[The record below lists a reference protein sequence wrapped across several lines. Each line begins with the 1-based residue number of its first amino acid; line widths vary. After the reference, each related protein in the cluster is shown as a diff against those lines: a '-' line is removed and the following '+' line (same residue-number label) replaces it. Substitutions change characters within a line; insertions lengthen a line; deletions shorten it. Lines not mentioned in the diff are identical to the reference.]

1 MSRSKYLLSSW
12 LPVVLGMSLIFGAS
26 TDLMSSGRTSRYI
39 GPFLRWFHPDI
50 SEASVKKVQLV
61 IRKCGHVTE
70 YALLA
75 LLLYRAVRRTLD
87 CPSAN
92 WCRHCA
98 AWALG
103 LAFLYA
109 ASDEW
114 HQSFVPSRGS
124 SFHDVLIDTAG
135 AALGLVLLHGWHLW
149 RQARELQRRD

>member
-1 MSRSKYLLSSW
+1 M
-12 LPVVLGMSLIFGAS
+12 VLGMSLIFGAS
-26 TDLMSSGRTSRYI
+26 TGIMSSDRTSRYI

-50 SEASVKKVQLV
+50 SEASVKRIQQV

-75 LLLYRAVRRTLD
+75 LLLYRAVRRTLERS
-87 CPSAN
+87 PAN
-92 WCRHCA
+92 WCRRSA

>member
-26 TDLMSSGRTSRYI
+26 TGIMSSDRTSRYI

-50 SEASVKKVQLV
+50 SEASVKRIQQV

-75 LLLYRAVRRTLD
+75 LLLYRAVRRTLERS
-87 CPSAN
+87 PAN
-92 WCRHCA
+92 WCRHSA